1 MKTHKKLWDRAFH
14 DTKKYM
20 DYYFSH
26 KAVKSGVYSDYE
38 EDELCAMAYFTPYQ
52 AQYMGKNCKVH
63 YIVGVAT
70 KSKYRRQRRMTKLLS
85 QGIDVCSQEGS
96 PLVFLSPENP
106 KVYDSLGFV
115 GTYWRETTSV
125 QGKGKSWYRVSP
137 FCELTEGEK
146 EKAACFSG
154 EKLKEEKFELY
165 LEHSKKYYEEVERE
179 MKALEGGVLVLYET
193 GDIVAVANYIQEN
206 GKWEITELICPRDAG
221 KKVVETLCD
230 YLKTEELTIDDSYF
244 IAELKGEGISKK
256 RQEKPY
262 IMYKTT
268 SLEDSPPLHC
278 YINDIT

>member
-106 KVYDSLGFV
+106 KVYG
-115 GTYWRETTSV
+115 
-125 QGKGKSWYRVSP
+125 
-137 FCELTEGEK
+137 
-146 EKAACFSG
+146 
-154 EKLKEEKFELY
+154 
-165 LEHSKKYYEEVERE
+165 
-179 MKALEGGVLVLYET
+179 
-193 GDIVAVANYIQEN
+193 VAVLRADRRRKRK
-206 GKWEITELICPRDAG
+206 GGMLFG
-221 KKVVETLCD
+221 KK
-230 YLKTEELTIDDSYF
+230 I
-244 IAELKGEGISKK
+244 KGRKI
-256 RQEKPY
+256 
-262 IMYKTT
+262 
-268 SLEDSPPLHC
+268 
-278 YINDIT
+278 

>member
-26 KAVKSGVYSDYE
+26 K
-38 EDELCAMAYFTPYQ
+38 
-52 AQYMGKNCKVH
+52 GKNCKVH

-125 QGKGKSWYRVSP
+125 QGKGKSI
-137 FCELTEGEK
+137 
-146 EKAACFSG
+146 SG
-154 EKLKEEKFELY
+154 CC
-165 LEHSKKYYEEVERE
+165 SYY
-179 MKALEGGVLVLYET
+179 
-193 GDIVAVANYIQEN
+193 
-206 GKWEITELICPRDAG
+206 
-221 KKVVETLCD
+221 
-230 YLKTEELTIDDSYF
+230 
-244 IAELKGEGISKK
+244 
-256 RQEKPY
+256 
-262 IMYKTT
+262 
-268 SLEDSPPLHC
+268 
-278 YINDIT
+278 